1 MDKKEKTAKTA
12 EQNAQ
17 ARLVLIQLLWIFV
30 ILLITAMVWL
40 YSNQKK
46 LALHLE
52 ERLLVIQ
59 SFDGRMNDMDDR
71 IFAMTT
77 MPEKA
82 GNERS
87 TQNDVQLT
95 EVQLD
100 VVDRLYRQGNYADAF
115 EMLKILQEQ
124 LRTDELSLAVPLKSS
139 LASAISED
147 LASLEVLQ
155 KTIDP
160 WQAQVI
166 RLQEIQSYL
175 RHIEKDLPKGESL
188 SRKELGVRDA
198 MMSLSLAIGATTL
211 KDRATMVGYMNDC
224 LYHLKHLD
232 ELGVGNVS
240 DTKST
245 DKPATQEH
253 SKDNDKTAKETTTPT
268 ANTEQIDTLER
279 AIFAV
284 NHLLANPPSLP
295 SLKSVML
302 FKTPKTAVARVS
314 E

>member
-30 ILLITAMVWL
+30 VLLITAMVWL

-52 ERLLVIQ
+52 ERLAVIQ

-71 IFAMTT
+71 IFAMTA
-77 MPEKA
+77 MPQKA
-82 GNERS
+82 GDERLAQS
-87 TQNDVQLT
+87 DIQLT
-95 EVQLD
+95 QVQMD
-100 VVDRLYRQGNYADAF
+100 VVDRLYRQGNYGDAF

-124 LRTDELSLAVPLKSS
+124 LRTDELSLAAPLKSS

-147 LASLEVLQ
+147 LASLEALQ

-175 RHIEKDLPKGESL
+175 RHLESDLPKGEML
-188 SRKELGVRDA
+188 SRKEVGLRDA
-198 MMSLSLAIGATTL
+198 MMSISLAIGATTI
-211 KDRATMVGYMNDC
+211 KDRTTMVGYMNDS
-224 LYHLKHLD
+224 LYQLKRLE
-232 ELGVGNVS
+232 ELGVDKVQ
-240 DTKST
+240 KS
-245 DKPATQEH
+245 DKPTLPTNAPQATEPQNTNEQ
-253 SKDNDKTAKETTTPT
+253 SANGQGIETM
-268 ANTEQIDTLER
+268 AQAMF
-279 AIFAV
+279 AI

-295 SLKSVML
+295 TLKSVLL
-302 FKTPKTAVARVS
+302 FKPTKTVAGTGVV